1 MEKEMKTLYV
11 EGIANHDDPES
22 CAGSR
27 KGIGEALTGA
37 HAGRAIEPR
46 KQTISGADAVLRSG
60 RRHDTERNRE
70 LRVDLT
76 RSKNLSMRRVSKREN
91 REIPW
96 PPEADG
102 ASGRGGKVKAVRR
115 R

>member
-1 MEKEMKTLYV
+1 MKELYI
-11 EGIANHDDPES
+11 EGVATHDDPES

-46 KQTISGADAVLRSG
+46 KHQVPGADAVTVCG
-60 RRHDTERNRE
+60 RQHDAERKRE
-70 LRVDLT
+70 LRVDPA
-76 RSKNLSMRRVSKREN
+76 RSKNLSMRRVSRREN
-91 REIPW
+91 REIPR

-102 ASGRGGKVKAVRR
+102 VSGRGGKVKAVIRR
-115 R
+115 

>member
-1 MEKEMKTLYV
+1 MKALYI
-11 EGIANHDDPES
+11 EGLATHDDPES
-22 CAGSR
+22 CAGTR

-46 KQTISGADAVLRSG
+46 KQTILGADAVLRRG
-60 RRHDTERNRE
+60 RPHDPERNRE
-70 LRVDLT
+70 FWVDPT
-76 RSKNLSMRRVSKREN
+76 RSKNLSMRRVSRREN

-102 ASGRGGKVKAVRR
+102 ALGRGGKVKAVSRR
-115 R
+115 